1 MATLPGLQID
11 GHKSQ
16 ASSFSRKKKVFDPE
30 AVLPDIM
37 SDKPLKPSRNPPAMT
52 FWDYFGFLRFLRPI
66 FRVIRGL
73 HTHDL
78 TAGGRVKKPM
88 DVESNVPL
96 EISLFLENYAGWL
109 IKQELLPPSIAGAL
123 ITNIAAL
130 QSIETSLERIRN
142 TPLPFAY
149 QAHLR
154 ICTWCVDI
162 PNVVSTPRLT
172 LGRIYIFTLPFQIYA
187 SYGWLTIP
195 FVFFYSSSN
204 KKIMIMIHFWQ
215 SYRLQFVPTSGFPRN
230 RRTDVREFKR
240 AF

>member
-1 MATLPGLQID
+1 MEKGPSPKPGASMATLPDLQID

-130 QSIETSLERIRN
+130 QNIETSLERIRN

-172 LGRIYIFTLPFQIYA
+172 SGKDLHLHFTFPDLCLLWMVDYPVRIL
-187 SYGWLTIP
+187 L
-195 FVFFYSSSN
+195 FVF
-204 KKIMIMIHFWQ
+204 
-215 SYRLQFVPTSGFPRN
+215 
-230 RRTDVREFKR
+230 
-240 AF
+240 